1 MSTVTA
7 IKDIL
12 DAISSV
18 KSRAKHSMAMGDL
31 VEYSN
36 RMGDLFALENCLVTE
51 TTKLMEEMEPV
62 RLVA

>member
-31 VEYSN
+31 
-36 RMGDLFALENCLVTE
+36 FALENCLVTE